1 MRLSLLSILRLI
13 LLVFLIFSS
22 FAIIYATNR
31 NIRTVESLAALSL
44 ESTAL
49 SLSSSAES
57 ALRSGEGERGE
68 EIRRIFSDRVVAY
81 ALIAD
86 KRGQILFHTNPRL
99 SGSLLAEE
107 SFRQQWPSVT
117 AFGRRITLGTG
128 LPGYE
133 FNYLLHAPDGAEELL
148 RLVLHTS
155 PADKIVEEAQRIWWT
170 VGGLLIFLWAGGVIL
185 ERLTTRH
192 YRLQSD
198 LEKKSRL
205 ALIGQMTAVLAHEIR
220 NALGS
225 LKGFAQWVDEKMEKA
240 DPRKA
245 GMSAIL
251 QGTKRIEDLVS
262 DLLLFS
268 REEKYDR
275 DDFDPAALIREILPS
290 LTAAWKGE
298 IVVETHS
305 PLKARGDKEKTRRVL
320 VNGIQNALQA
330 MGEEGVLRISVH
342 AERSWAKIQIEDT
355 GPGIPPEEL
364 PRLFTPF
371 YTTKTDGTGLGLAY
385 SQKVLEGMG
394 GRIVLENRED
404 RPGAVLKIYLS
415 KTREG

>member
-1 MRLSLLSILRLI
+1 MRLTLLSILRVI

-31 NIRTVESLAALSL
+31 NIRTVESLATLSL

-57 ALRSGEGERGE
+57 ALRSGKGEGGE
-68 EIRRIFSDRVVAY
+68 EIRQIFSDRVVAY

-86 KRGQILFHTNPRL
+86 KKGQILFHTNPRL
-99 SGSLLAEE
+99 SGSLLSEE

-117 AFGRRITLGTG
+117 ASGRRITLGTG

-148 RLVLHTS
+148 RLVLHTAS
-155 PADKIVEEAQRIWWT
+155 ADKIVGEAQRIWWT
-170 VGGLLIFLWAGGVIL
+170 VAGLLIFLWAGGGIL
-185 ERLTTRH
+185 ERLTTHH

-225 LKGFAQWVDEKMEKA
+225 LKGFAQWVEAKMDKA

-245 GMSAIL
+245 AMSAIL
-251 QGTKRIEDLVS
+251 QGTKRIEDLVGE
-262 DLLLFS
+262 LLLFS
-268 REEKYDR
+268 REEKYYPEDV
-275 DDFDPAALIREILPS
+275 DPAALVREILPS
-290 LTAAWKGE
+290 LAAAWKGK
-298 IVVETHS
+298 IVLETPF
-305 PLKARGDKEKTRRVL
+305 PLKASGDKEKTHRVL

-330 MGEEGVLRISVH
+330 MGEEGVLRISVQ
-342 AERSWAKIQIEDT
+342 AEQSWVKIQIEDT
-355 GPGIPPEEL
+355 GPGIPQEEL

-371 YTTKTDGTGLGLAY
+371 HTTKTNGTGLGLAY
-385 SQKVLEGMG
+385 SQKVVEGMG
-394 GRIVLENRED
+394 GRIELENRED
-404 RPGAVLKIYLS
+404 GSGAVLKIYLP
-415 KTREG
+415 KIRKG